1 MRRFPLADELPYQ
14 FYPPRIHPL
23 WGRLGR
29 IHIKRQLR
37 RVLRV
42 ESIEIEG
49 LEGLTPLLA
58 RGDGVLITPNH
69 SDNADA
75 GVMFELGHR
84 VGRPFYF
91 MAAYQLFTGL
101 NRFHLPRLGVFPV
114 DREGSDL
121 RAFKTGV
128 EILSGRK
135 NPLVV
140 FPEGEIY
147 HTSDRLTPLREG
159 AAALAVAAARRGGEE
174 GRRTWVVPAA
184 IKYRYEGGDD
194 VVPALERLM
203 ADLEA
208 RHTWWPRKDQDL
220 VERIYF
226 YAEGM
231 LALKELEYYGA
242 IRHGGIKERIAALR
256 ACLLERIEDRRLG
269 KRSTEDEPVRVKE
282 LRRACLEALAAPGV
296 TADEAD
302 TLRRD
307 LNDLF
312 VVVQLY
318 SYPGDYVKECPT
330 LERVAETLMKFE
342 EDIFASS
349 DMVSPRG
356 PRRARVR
363 LGPAIDVGAA
373 LKAAAKPRHAAA
385 ALTDELERQMQ
396 SLLDALGPGQPMPG
410 GGLGRKPASAPA
422 GPLQG

>member
-14 FYPPRIHPL
+14 FYPPRIHAL
-23 WGRLGR
+23 WEWVGR
-29 IHIKRQLR
+29 IHIKRELR

-42 ESIEIEG
+42 ESIEVEG
-49 LEGLTPLLA
+49 AEELAPLLA

-84 VGRPFYF
+84 VRRPFYF
-91 MAAYQLFTGL
+91 MAAYQLFTGV
-101 NRFHLPRLGVFPV
+101 NRIHLPRLGVFPV
-114 DREGSDL
+114 DREGADL
-121 RAFKTGV
+121 RAFKMGV

-159 AAALAVAAARRGGEE
+159 AAALAVAAARKGGEQ
-174 GRRTWVVPAA
+174 GRRTWIVPAA
-184 IKYRYEGGDD
+184 IKYRYEGGGAI
-194 VVPALERLM
+194 VPALERLM
-203 ADLEA
+203 AELEA
-208 RHTWWPRKDQDL
+208 RQTWWPRKDRDL

-242 IRHGGIKERIAALR
+242 IRHGTIKERIEALR

-269 KRSTEDEPVRVKE
+269 KRSTEDAPVRVKE
-282 LRRACLEALAAPGV
+282 LRRACLDALAAPGV
-296 TADEAD
+296 TADDAD
-302 TLRRD
+302 ALRRD

-330 LERVAETLMKFE
+330 LERVAETLTKFE
-342 EDIFASS
+342 EDIFASPG
-349 DMVSPRG
+349 MVPPRG

-373 LKAAAKPRHAAA
+373 LNAAARPRHAAA
-385 ALTDELERQMQ
+385 ALTAELEQRMQ
-396 SLLDALGPGQPMPG
+396 TLLDALGPGQPMPTS
-410 GGLGRKPASAPA
+410 GLRRAPA
-422 GPLQG
+422 GAVAGD

>member
-14 FYPPRIHPL
+14 FYPPRLHPI

-29 IHIKRQLR
+29 IHINRQLR
-37 RVLRV
+37 RALLV
-42 ESIEIEG
+42 ESIEMTG

-84 VGRPFYF
+84 VRRPFYF

-101 NRFHLPRLGVFPV
+101 NRIHLPRLGVFPV

-128 EILSGRK
+128 EILSARK

-147 HTSDRLTPLREG
+147 HTSDRLTPIREG
-159 AAALAVAAARRGGEE
+159 AAALAVSAARKVAEA
-174 GRRTWVVPAA
+174 GRKVWIVPAA
-184 IKYRYEGGDD
+184 IKYRYLECPE
-194 VVPALERLM
+194 VLPALERLM
-203 ADLEA
+203 SDLEA
-208 RHTWWPRKDQDL
+208 RHTWWPRKGHDL

-226 YAEGM
+226 YADGL
-231 LALKELEYYGA
+231 LALKELEYYGTT
-242 IRHGGIKERIAALR
+242 RHGAIKERIAALR
-256 ACLLERIEDRRLG
+256 AFLLERIEDRRLG

-282 LRRACLEALAAPGV
+282 LRRACLDALAVPGV
-296 TADEAD
+296 SDDEAAA
-302 TLRRD
+302 LRRD

-373 LKAAAKPRHAAA
+373 LKAAAKPRLAAA
-385 ALTDELERQMQ
+385 VLTDELERQMQ
-396 SLLDALGPGQPMPG
+396 AAARRDRPG
-410 GGLGRKPASAPA
+410 AATA
-422 GPLQG
+422 GAATSPP